1 MPTRPTRY
9 SGTNAVPWSRSRLLV
24 MLAGIGVALCVLLAG
39 LAIAVWSAVVGPAP
53 KVPAATANQP
63 DETAVSVRD
72 RIAAAPMASVDPDA
86 AFTPDPATTQLG
98 QIRVPVASVEAGPAG
113 VPAGFPRTPQGA
125 VGQLAAI
132 EKTVLES
139 MSLPAARD
147 IHQAWVQPGGPA
159 VEDWELTRDV
169 EAFLA
174 AGRQGGQVKD
184 VTTWVSATPAAAIL
198 KGVDGPDWV
207 VACVLMD
214 VQVAIRTDARMG
226 YGFCSR
232 MEWSPT
238 EQRWLIA
245 AGTPPAAAPSTWP
258 GSRAA
263 MAAGWLSWAE
273 ELER

>member
-1 MPTRPTRY
+1 MPTMSARY
-9 SGTNAVPWSRSRLLV
+9 SRTDAVPWSRNRLLA
-24 MLAGIGVALCVLLAG
+24 MLAGIGVTLCVLLAG
-39 LAIAVWSAVVGPAP
+39 LAIAVWSAVVEP
-53 KVPAATANQP
+53 VPTVPGATVNQQGG
-63 DETAVSVRD
+63 TAVSVRD

-86 AFTPDPATTQLG
+86 AFSPDPATMQIR

-113 VPAGFPRTPQGA
+113 VAAGFPHTPQGA

-139 MSLPAARD
+139 MSLSVARD
-147 IHQAWVQPGGPA
+147 VHQAWVQPGGPA

-174 AGRQGGQVKD
+174 AGRQGGQAKD
-184 VTTWVSATPAAAIL
+184 VTTLVSATPAAAIV

-207 VACVLMD
+207 LACVLMD

-232 MEWSPT
+232 LQWSPA
-238 EQRWLIA
+238 EERWLIA
-245 AGTPPAAAPSTWP
+245 AGSQPAAAPSAWP

-263 MAAGWLSWAE
+263 AAAGWLSWAE